1 MADDVVF
8 TFDEKPF
15 INGIRAAIKEMGA
28 LEKRSDETTQGI
40 LKSVTGV
47 VARLA
52 VMKVAFQGIRS
63 AIAEIPEIG
72 QAFNIAK
79 DIILK
84 NFLFPIRQ
92 AVLPVLQNILD
103 WVRDNRSAFVR
114 WGGIVVNIFRTAATV
129 ARQLFDA
136 IRTIGRAV
144 GGLIRD
150 VFGLPETFEQSVNVI
165 LFKISALSIFVG
177 NLLRPVSDAIA
188 RVIEQLTPFVQR
200 LRDVV
205 MQVVEI
211 SVQLATAFGEGLLRG
226 LEGVREPINR
236 IRDAL
241 IRIGQTIIENT
252 GGIEGWRNA
261 FERLG
266 ELVGTAL
273 TLAFQ
278 GLAFI
283 VEGIAAGIEAMART
297 VREDLI
303 PFFRDLFTREEG
315 EPGFFGRL
323 FGRNREE
330 EIEESVQRSQQGSSP
345 PTPQRDQRVDPRF
358 QHLQSAENQ
367 KRAGRVSRAGGDAA
381 SILAGQPGTGGNT
394 TINNSVTIPGMTL
407 NVTEGNAEQAGRNFA
422 AGINVA
428 VTDEVTRDQ
437 LRAGV

>member
-8 TFDEKPF
+8 TFDETPF
-15 INGIRAAIKEMGA
+15 TRGIEAATKSMQSMENTA
-28 LEKRSDETTQGI
+28 R
-40 LKSVTGV
+40 SVTRGIVRSVAGV

-52 VMKVAFQGIRS
+52 VMKAAFQGIRT

-136 IRTIGRAV
+136 IRIIGQAV
-144 GGLIRD
+144 GRLIRD
-150 VFGLPETFEQSVNVI
+150 VFGLPQTFEQSVNVI

-177 NLLRPVSDAIA
+177 NLLRPVATAIS
-188 RVIEQLTPFVQR
+188 RIIEQLTPFVQK
-200 LRDVV
+200 LREVV
-205 MQVVEI
+205 AAVVEI
-211 SVQLATAFGEGLLRG
+211 SIQLATAFGEGLVRG

-241 IRIGQTIIENT
+241 RSIGQTIVENT
-252 GGIEGWRNA
+252 GGIDRWRNA

-266 ELVGTAL
+266 ELVGT
-273 TLAFQ
+273 TIRLAFQ

-283 VEGIAAGIEAMART
+283 VEGIAAGIESMAQTIRN
-297 VREDLI
+297 DLI

-330 EIEESVQRSQQGSSP
+330 EIEESLQRNQP
-345 PTPQRDQRVDPRF
+345 PPPPPEREQRVDPRF

-367 KRAGRVSRAGGDAA
+367 KRTDRVSRAGGDAA
-381 SILAGQPGTGGNT
+381 SILAGQPRTGGST

>member
-8 TFDEKPF
+8 TFDETPF
-15 INGIRAAIKEMGA
+15 TRGIEAATKSMQSMENVA
-28 LEKRSDETTQGI
+28 QSVTRGI
-40 LKSVTGV
+40 VRSVTGV

-52 VMKVAFQGIRS
+52 IMRTAFQAVRS

-129 ARQLFDA
+129 ARQLFEA
-136 IRTIGRAV
+136 IRTITQAV
-144 GGLIRD
+144 GRLIRD
-150 VFGLPETFEQSVNVI
+150 VFGLPATFEESINVI
-165 LFKISALSIFVG
+165 LFKIAAVSIFIG
-177 NLLRPVSDAIA
+177 ELFAPISRKISEIIDL
-188 RVIEQLTPFVQR
+188 LTPFVTR
-200 LRDVV
+200 LREMVE
-205 MQVVEI
+205 QIVEI
-211 SVQLATAFGEGLLRG
+211 GVQLSRAFGEGFIAGFEGADEALAGIRESLRSIRESIFGNIASIETWEERFRTLGEYVGVGLRG
-226 LEGVREPINR
+226 VFETLDIFLRGMAIS
-236 IRDAL
+236 
-241 IRIGQTIIENT
+241 IENM
-252 GGIEGWRNA
+252 
-261 FERLG
+261 
-266 ELVGTAL
+266 
-273 TLAFQ
+273 
-278 GLAFI
+278 
-283 VEGIAAGIEAMART
+283 AATI
-297 VREDLI
+297 REDLI

-315 EPGFFGRL
+315 DPGFFGRL

-330 EIEESVQRSQQGSSP
+330 EIEESMERSQQIAP
-345 PTPQRDQRVDPRF
+345 PPPQREQRGDPRF

-367 KRAGRVSRAGGDAA
+367 KRTGRVSRAGGDAA
-381 SILAGQPGTGGNT
+381 SILAGQPGTAGST

>member
-8 TFDEKPF
+8 TFDETPF
-15 INGIRAAIKEMGA
+15 TRGIEAATKSMQSMENVA
-28 LEKRSDETTQGI
+28 QSVTRGI
-40 LKSVTGV
+40 VRSVTGV

-52 VMKVAFQGIRS
+52 IMRTAFQAVRS

-129 ARQLFDA
+129 ARQLFEA
-136 IRTIGRAV
+136 VRVIGQAIGR
-144 GGLIRD
+144 LIRN

-200 LRDVV
+200 LREVV

-226 LEGVREPINR
+226 LEGIREPINR

-241 IRIGQTIIENT
+241 VRIGQTIIENT

-266 ELVGTAL
+266 ELVGNAL

-330 EIEESVQRSQQGSSP
+330 EIEESMERSQQIAP
-345 PTPQRDQRVDPRF
+345 PPPQRDQRVDPRF

-367 KRAGRVSRAGGDAA
+367 KRTGRVSRAGGDAA
-381 SILAGQPGTGGNT
+381 SILAGQPGTGGST

-428 VTDEVTRDQ
+428 VTDEVNRDL
-437 LRAGV
+437 LRAGA